1 MKGLKGR
8 VSVFFFTYLLYY
20 METNYTCPSTHP
32 YPNKELHLLTGGNWL
47 HQHLLCMLF
56 FLLQPQSVKKIIYK
70 INETFI
76 LFASPSGKQCLPC
89 LFWLIVTGTF
99 IRSLSKLKWV
109 WWTVVKYHTWIEC
122 KYLKLNLAQRIS
134 VASLFHYSSEISESW
149 LKKDEKPPEKYSI
162 HECKK
167 LPVFGFWHSFIFQ
180 HGF

>member
-76 LFASPSGKQCLPC
+76 LFASPSGKHRYLPYSDWSSLELSYDHSRSWSEC
-89 LFWLIVTGTF
+89 NEQLSSTTLELNANIWNWIWHNASQWLPYF
-99 IRSLSKLKWV
+99 IILVRS
-109 WWTVVKYHTWIEC
+109 VK
-122 KYLKLNLAQRIS
+122 A
-134 VASLFHYSSEISESW
+134 
-149 LKKDEKPPEKYSI
+149 D
-162 HECKK
+162 
-167 LPVFGFWHSFIFQ
+167 
-180 HGF
+180 